1 MKNKKDKYA
10 PAVIK
15 DLCSI
20 FAQKDS
26 NAPGYM
32 SGPKLINLFNSLGF
46 ADAYQYPDGI
56 QTPEDSGISRTAY
69 TLKRLSELNEAYRI
83 PEAIAKLIEACGAAQ
98 KIKENVNAVFNRY
111 NLTSPLFADNTL
123 PKLKNNDVVKRPEL
137 HSNKET
143 PLSNDSHLS
152 VDKESKVDEVFD
164 EIPAGVKVAF
174 ISYSW
179 DDDMHKQWVLKL
191 SNALIKKGIYTLLD
205 QYLPHGYSLTHF
217 MDRGIDIADRVIVV
231 GSPKYLEKSKKQTY
245 GGVTYE
251 DSIIS
256 STLMSNIATT
266 KFLPV
271 IHGGTF
277 DECLPSKLSKR
288 LGFDFSNDSD
298 FDEKIDELAR
308 AIYDV
313 PECPRPT
320 LGPIPLYNFDD
331 LTEREKET
339 LKTSG
344 EDFRKVQDRKWLD
357 RLLGNFSFDLMHVYL
372 TNYPILVDNRVFIS
386 SDAWDAIISQ
396 PTFRIYD
403 PKLNQIILS
412 FHELWHKVG
421 TIGLPYYSTDP
432 STHKLKFQALQQ
444 DVFISSEAE
453 KAYHEILGIQS
464 AMQPLL
470 KEMALYIQDNFEI
483 DVEETSCKFIKSLEK
498 GVL

>member
-1 MKNKKDKYA
+1 MENKKDKYA

-15 DLCSI
+15 DLCGI

-32 SGPKLINLFNSLGF
+32 SGPKLISLFNSLGF
-46 ADAYQYPDGI
+46 ADAYQFPGGI

-69 TLKRLSELNEAYRI
+69 TLKRLSELNEAYRM
-83 PEAIAKLIEACGAAQ
+83 PEAITKLIEISGAAQ
-98 KIKENVNAVFNRY
+98 KMTENVNAVFNLY
-111 NLTSPLFADNTL
+111 NITSPLLADNTL
-123 PKLKNNDVVKRPEL
+123 PMLKNNDVVKRPEL
-137 HSNKET
+137 HTNEEMS
-143 PLSNDSHLS
+143 LSNDSHLS
-152 VDKESKVDEVFD
+152 VDKGSKMDEVFD
-164 EIPAGVKVAF
+164 NIPTGVKVAF

-179 DDDMHKQWVLKL
+179 DDDVHKQWVLKL

-231 GSPKYLEKSKKQTY
+231 GSPQYLEKSRKQAY
-245 GGVTYE
+245 GGVRYE

-288 LGFDFSNDSD
+288 LGFDFSNESD
-298 FDEKIDELAR
+298 FDGKIDELAR
-308 AIYDV
+308 AIYEV

-320 LGPIPLYNFDD
+320 LGPIPSYKFED
-331 LTEREKET
+331 LTEREKEV

-344 EDFRKVQDRKWLD
+344 EDFRKMQDRKWLD
-357 RLLGNFSFDLMHVYL
+357 RLLGNFSFELMHVYL
-372 TNYPILVDNRVFIS
+372 TDYPTLVDEKVFIS
-386 SDAWDAIISQ
+386 SDAWDAIIAQ

-403 PKLNQIILS
+403 PKLNQIILN

-421 TIGLPYYSTDP
+421 TIGLPYYSTDL

-444 DVFISSEAE
+444 DVFTSKEAE
-453 KAYHEILGIQS
+453 KAYHEILEIQS
-464 AMQPLL
+464 AMQPIL
-470 KEMALYIQDNFEI
+470 KEMAIYIQDNFEI
-483 DVEETSCKFIKSLEK
+483 DVEETSREFIKTLENR
-498 GVL
+498 VL